1 MSSFFYVL
9 IYTLLSI
16 HISHSFKLSPAQTV
30 GKSLSSMQSNIAQ
43 DILATTVCTGLATGL
58 IAVLTKL
65 AKDKVIDTKLCR
77 KLIHTLSAPAYMFA
91 WPLYSSSEFETRVI
105 ASLLPLLQ
113 LVRLINAG
121 TSEKIDNY
129 KSQSKTNGYNLADAV
144 SRSGSRREAIGGPLI
159 YCTVLFTSVLFVFR

>member
-1 MSSFFYVL
+1 
-9 IYTLLSI
+9 
-16 HISHSFKLSPAQTV
+16 
-30 GKSLSSMQSNIAQ
+30 MQSNIAQ

-113 LVRLINAG
+113 LVRLVYAG
-121 TSEKIDNY
+121 TSEKIEND
-129 KSQSKTNGYNLADAV
+129 KSLSKTNGYNLADAV

-159 YCTVLFTSVLFVFR
+159 YCTVLFTSVLLVFR